1 MRKLTDD
8 LCAMPLHRR
17 GQPRIM
23 RDRRIIGQRQ
33 ILRLADPRGMK
44 PRGFVHDQPDA
55 ALRASLMIGDQR
67 LARTPLLGEPGLMPG
82 REDAIADLMPP
93 EAERREQMWEAGWQ
107 IAGLSEAVALLQIT
121 LAAVIFLLSSVNVG
135 LP

>member
-1 MRKLTDD
+1 
-8 LCAMPLHRR
+8 
-17 GQPRIM
+17 
-23 RDRRIIGQRQ
+23 
-33 ILRLADPRGMK
+33 
-44 PRGFVHDQPDA
+44 
-55 ALRASLMIGDQR
+55 MIGDQR